1 MGLGTWFKRQLGIG
15 ATKAAPRKRRVRGSY
30 DNAQT
35 TTENAEHWS
44 WADGLNANAANSP
57 EVRRTLR
64 ERARY
69 EAENGGY
76 CGGLI
81 EKLGN
86 ALIGACPRLQLW
98 LPASYTDPD
107 FGVKL
112 DVPPAAART
121 VETLFADW
129 AKRINLGQ
137 KLRLLDN
144 AATRD
149 GEGFGLLITNPALPE
164 NAPQLDV
171 RLYETDQVDTPF
183 MDWTDPTAFSGGR
196 LDEAGNITEWHLLK
210 SHPGS
215 NVWIANYLDF
225 DRVPAAR
232 MLHWFKPKRAGQL
245 RGVPE
250 IGSSLSLFGVLR
262 RYTAAVLGAA
272 ETAANIAGVLETE
285 LPAGTDAPAVA
296 TMDEVPIPRRAL
308 LTLPAGQKAHAFESS
323 QPTANHGS
331 FRSDVLTEAGQSV
344 NATRNVVTGSS
355 AEYNYSSGRLD
366 HGIFQDG
373 IRVRRA
379 DFIAAVLDC
388 LFREWI
394 AEAAKI
400 VGYLPE
406 GLPPL
411 ATWSVGWRFSG
422 FVSLDPV
429 KDATTDDLRLK
440 NGTTTYAD
448 IYAERGEDWEEAFEQ
463 QARELAR
470 RKQLGLPITQGP
482 SALPVPDT
490 EGANAA

>member
-1 MGLGTWFKRQLGIG
+1 MGLRSWVRSLFSRP
-15 ATKAAPRKRRVRGSY
+15 AAPEKTRRVRGYY

-35 TTENAEHWS
+35 TTENEEHWS

-86 ALIGACPRLQLW
+86 ALVGACPRLQVQM
-98 LPASYTDPD
+98 PATYTDPD
-107 FGVKL
+107 FGVAQP
-112 DVPPAAART
+112 VSPEAART
-121 VETLFADW
+121 VEALFAAW
-129 AKRINLGQ
+129 AKRVGLGQ
-137 KLRLLDN
+137 KLRLIDN

-149 GEGFGLLITNPALPE
+149 GEGFGLLITNPALPDD
-164 NAPQLDV
+164 APQLDV
-171 RLYETDQVDTPF
+171 RLYETDQVETPF
-183 MDWTDPTAFSGGR
+183 FDWYDPLAFSGGR
-196 LDEAGNITEWHLLK
+196 IDEAGNVVEWHFLK
-210 SHPGS
+210 AHPGS
-215 NVWIANYLDF
+215 NVWNANVF
-225 DRVPAAR
+225 DYDRIPAERV
-232 MLHWFKPKRAGQL
+232 LHWYKPKRAGQL

-262 RYTAAVLGAA
+262 RYTKAVLGAA
-272 ETAANIAGVLETE
+272 ETAASIAGVLETE
-285 LPAGTDAPAVA
+285 LAAGASAPTVA
-296 TMDEVPIPRRAL
+296 TMDEVPIPHRAL
-308 LTLPAGQKAHAFESS
+308 LTLPAGQKAKAFDGT
-323 QPTANHGS
+323 QPTTEYGAFKGE
-331 FRSDVLTEAGQSV
+331 VLTEAGQPV

-373 IRVRRA
+373 IRVRRS
-379 DFIAAVLDC
+379 DFATAILDAI
-388 LFREWI
+388 FREWI
-394 AEAAKI
+394 AEAGRIA
-400 VGYLPE
+400 GYLPE

-440 NGTTTYAD
+440 NGTTTYAE

-470 RKQLGLPITQGP
+470 RKQLGLPTAQGASP
-482 SALPVPDT
+482 PPAPEP
-490 EGANAA
+490 EAANAAA